1 MLIIYCCSVLTKHYD
16 ENTDY
21 YVNVSFLSKRKQWR
35 YIKDLNKVNG
45 VINTLP
51 HKNSVLRKL
60 FIDKHIDQTGSVISG
75 SYELNLNGFT
85 INYILIKDE
94 FCPQKADKYLKS
106 DTSFYYSKDEPIR
119 KINDWHLM

>member
-85 INYILIKDE
+85 INYVLIKDE
-94 FCPQKADKYLKS
+94 FDLNVAERY
-106 DTSFYYSKDEPIR
+106 FREEG
-119 KINDWHLM
+119 LMEQLGCNS